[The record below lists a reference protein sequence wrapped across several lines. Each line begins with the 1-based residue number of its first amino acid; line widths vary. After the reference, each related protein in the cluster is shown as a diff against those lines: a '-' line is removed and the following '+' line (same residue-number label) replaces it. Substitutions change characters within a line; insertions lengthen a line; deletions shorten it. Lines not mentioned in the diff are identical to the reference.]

1 MEIRPMVTKEQAK
14 YRIRMMEENLSKS
27 KKRLVDGEITKEYYK
42 ILQRDVKNATKIYKK
57 VIKND

>member
-1 MEIRPMVTKEQAK
+1 MVTKEQAK